1 MTSSSLALPRLVRRT
16 MILVISKINYHI
28 FSPLDQHRSG
38 NDPHHPRCP
47 RYVINGSALSTR
59 TSCHLPRGLLFNLL
73 HNGLLW
79 SHIITL
85 SSSLTWQKHDA
96 QRNDRKIED
105 YVALPHWTV
114 LMYSCPN
121 TSHFWCFLLGLLS
134 REFQNHRVPVLIWK
148 SSFLVSCKSITTP
161 FDVST
166 NLFLKQNPVNSWS
179 ELGNKIVFLDHY
191 ISRVPA
197 GRTPRTVIVWLPWG
211 PTSFI
216 VLGTLI
222 TSFLS
227 QLTLLSRRQPGVY
240 DDSFRKSFCISYD
253 AHDVESQNTSSS
265 TTFSEKYCAN
275 FVWWTWGSL
284 QS

>member
-1 MTSSSLALPRLVRRT
+1 MDRLFPLGRHVICQEDCYSTCYTIFFDRISSLWAPLSHDKST
-16 MILVISKINYHI
+16 MRKEMIE
-28 FSPLDQHRSG
+28 RS
-38 NDPHHPRCP
+38 R
-47 RYVINGSALSTR
+47 VM
-59 TSCHLPRGLLFNLL
+59 LLYLIGPSWCTPVQTL
-73 HNGLLW
+73 H
-79 SHIITL
+79 
-85 SSSLTWQKHDA
+85 
-96 QRNDRKIED
+96 
-105 YVALPHWTV
+105 V
-114 LMYSCPN
+114 
-121 TSHFWCFLLGLLS
+121 FLLGLLS
-134 REFQNHRVPVLIWK
+134 REFQNYRVPVLIWK
-148 SSFLVSCKSITTP
+148 SSFLVSWKSITTP

-253 AHDVESQNTSSS
+253 ARDVESQNTSSS